1 MSLSKVNF
9 AGRSLEVFTV
19 VDPKGEKWH
28 QANPFADALG
38 YNNPYKAVSD
48 HVSEENQKNYDC
60 IESVRCGTTCGLT
73 DESSMLPPSIQAKT
87 KFINTAGVFELINAS
102 EMPAAKRFRTWENN
116 DLLPTLCHEGEYNM
130 AKFQFANADLEVI
143 SIMDDAGQLWF
154 LANPFATMLNY
165 GRPND
170 AIRNHV
176 TNSNV
181 RNYEY
186 FRARRIDVDDVT
198 LHPKSK
204 FINRAGLFELIQ
216 ASRMPRAQE
225 FRDWINSDLL
235 PKLCDKGEYSM
246 AKDAPA
252 DIAVGMN
259 AVHAA
264 TNDGAEAPWMRDLTE
279 LKTSIVEKD
288 KKIIDLTV
296 ALKDS
301 NDKLHEANLS
311 IVTMSNNVMKAF
323 EIVNEARK
331 DCEMA
336 RKETADLANRMA
348 DIAQDVIAK
357 PSDPQLLH
365 SLAVCAMGGDQYAFL
380 RPQKR
385 SLKRSLERLSVG
397 EKDIVFRRDYVPN
410 SINVLN
416 KVKERLPKD
425 KYKAHNNRIT
435 LHDDLTKE
443 DLLEA
448 IESTVTSRQ
457 VAIIVN
463 KANTTTN
470 KNA

>member
-19 VDPKGEKWH
+19 VDSKGEKWH

-38 YNNPYKAVSD
+38 YNNKSYASTRVRRKSKIIWKPKNRSP
-48 HVSEENQKNYDC
+48 EEGAPNQCMSHRLYRATC
-60 IESVRCGTTCGLT
+60 SRIQSLSTRPACSSGSTLLRCRLRSGFGRGTTTTCCRRCVTRASTTWRKMRPPTSLWGWSTKSPLLLNDVFLLFSKHLT
-73 DESSMLPPSIQAKT
+73 SCSAGVYMKT
-87 KFINTAGVFELINAS
+87 KLM
-102 EMPAAKRFRTWENN
+102 MP
-116 DLLPTLCHEGEYNM
+116 
-130 AKFQFANADLEVI
+130 
-143 SIMDDAGQLWF
+143 
-154 LANPFATMLNY
+154 
-165 GRPND
+165 
-170 AIRNHV
+170 
-176 TNSNV
+176 
-181 RNYEY
+181 
-186 FRARRIDVDDVT
+186 
-198 LHPKSK
+198 
-204 FINRAGLFELIQ
+204 
-216 ASRMPRAQE
+216 
-225 FRDWINSDLL
+225 
-235 PKLCDKGEYSM
+235 
-246 AKDAPA
+246 
-252 DIAVGMN
+252 
-259 AVHAA
+259 
-264 TNDGAEAPWMRDLTE
+264 
-279 LKTSIVEKD
+279 
-288 KKIIDLTV
+288 LTV

>member
-19 VDPKGEKWH
+19 VDSKGEKWH

-246 AKDAPA
+246 AKDAPV

-259 AVHAA
+259 AVHVA
-264 TNDGAEAPWMRDLTE
+264 TNDGADAAWMKDLE
-279 LKTSIVEKD
+279 YLKSAVVEKD
-288 KKIIDLTV
+288 NKIETLTISLTEMNQQVVKFANALVV
-296 ALKDS
+296 ANENLMS
-301 NDKLHEANLS
+301 ANNNLHKAN
-311 IVTMSNNVMKAF
+311 
-323 EIVNEARK
+323 
-331 DCEMA
+331 
-336 RKETADLANRMA
+336 ETISQMANRMA

>member
-1 MSLSKVNF
+1 MALSKVNF

-19 VDPKGEKWH
+19 VDSTGEKWH

-38 YNNPYKAVSD
+38 YNNVNKAVRT

-60 IESVRCGTTCGLT
+60 FESAHGGSTCGLT
-73 DESSMLPPSIQAKT
+73 DESSVRPPSIQAKT

-130 AKFQFANADLEVI
+130 AK
-143 SIMDDAGQLWF
+143 
-154 LANPFATMLNY
+154 
-165 GRPND
+165 
-170 AIRNHV
+170 
-176 TNSNV
+176 
-181 RNYEY
+181 
-186 FRARRIDVDDVT
+186 
-198 LHPKSK
+198 
-204 FINRAGLFELIQ
+204 
-216 ASRMPRAQE
+216 
-225 FRDWINSDLL
+225 
-235 PKLCDKGEYSM
+235 
-246 AKDAPA
+246 DAPT

-264 TNDGAEAPWMRDLTE
+264 TNDGADAPWMRDLVE
-279 LKTSIVEKD
+279 LKASIVEKD
-288 KKIIDLTV
+288 EIIKSVTRENNELSV
-296 ALKDS
+296 ALRTAT
-301 NDKLHEANLS
+301 DKLKESNEKLVTFATALIECNKGLVEASRNAEL
-311 IVTMSNNVMKAF
+311 
-323 EIVNEARK
+323 
-331 DCEMA
+331 A
-336 RKETADLANRMA
+336 RKETAELANRMA

-380 RPQKR
+380 RPQRR
-385 SLKRSLERLSVG
+385 SLKRSLDRLSVG
-397 EKDIVFRRDYVPN
+397 EKDIVFKSDYVPN
-410 SINVLN
+410 SMNVLN
-416 KVKERLPKD
+416 KVKERLPKE
-425 KYKAHNNRIT
+425 KYKARHNRIT